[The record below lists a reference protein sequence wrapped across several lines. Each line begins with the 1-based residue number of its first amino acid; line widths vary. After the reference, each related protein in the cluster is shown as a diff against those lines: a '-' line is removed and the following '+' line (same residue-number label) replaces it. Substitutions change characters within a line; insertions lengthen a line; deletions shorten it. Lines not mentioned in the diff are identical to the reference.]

1 MHYSN
6 ILALES
12 DQNGVQIMIQTG
24 SVTRYAAATVAP
36 IGMPIYLLPGYKQAF
51 RYMHSI
57 LIILV
62 SVTYISYL

>member
-12 DQNGVQIMIQTG
+12 DPNGVQIMTQTG
-24 SVTRYAAATVAP
+24 SVTRYAVATVVP
-36 IGMPIYLLPGYKQAF
+36 IGMPIYLLPGHKQAF